1 MQTLKYPKCISN
13 MPSKQAMELH
23 KKLNDNAFEALF
35 NFATIGIISVDAEA
49 KIVLANPYA
58 RFQFGYEAGELLG
71 QPIEVLI
78 PGRFAHTHEHKRDGY
93 IKKPQSR
100 PMGVGLDLFAKR
112 KDGSEFP
119 VEISLSNYKI
129 EDHSYVI
136 AFIIDISVRKENE
149 RNLQA
154 QQVEKERIAEELKL
168 LNEQLEQKVEDR
180 TTMLRETLHQ
190 LEKSRD
196 ELTEALEKEKD
207 LNDLK
212 SRFVSMASHEFRTP
226 LSTILS
232 SVSLIDKYTSEEDQ
246 DKRQK
251 HINRIKAQVKNL
263 TSVLEEFLSLGKL
276 EEGGVVEKKQEF
288 NINEMLTELISEMSA
303 MAKDGQT
310 IELKCEGNELVYLD
324 KGLLRNI
331 LINLLSNA
339 IKYSAEN
346 SQIEVYVEH
355 TPDMVQI
362 IIKDSGIGISEED
375 LKHMTDRFFRGTNA
389 INIQGTGLGL
399 HIVKKYLEVMNG
411 NINFASKLK
420 KGTEVTLTFNQ

>member
-1 MQTLKYPKCISN
+1 
-13 MPSKQAMELH
+13 MELH
-23 KKLNDNAFEALF
+23 KKSSDIAFEALF
-35 NFATIGIISVDAEA
+35 NYATIGIITIDARG
-49 KIVLANPYA
+49 KIIVANPYA
-58 RFQFGYEAGELLG
+58 RFQFGYEERELEG
-71 QPIEVLI
+71 QLIEILI
-78 PGRFAHTHEHKRDGY
+78 PGRFAHSHERKREAFE
-93 IKKPQSR
+93 KKPQSR
-100 PMGVGLDLFAKR
+100 PMGLGLELFGRR
-112 KDGSEFP
+112 KDGTEFP
-119 VEISLSNYKI
+119 VEISLSKYKVN
-129 EDHSYVI
+129 DQTYVI
-136 AFIIDISVRKENE
+136 SFIIDISVRKANE
-149 RNLQA
+149 RTLQV
-154 QQVEKERIAEELKL
+154 QQQEKERMAEQLKL

-232 SVSLIDKYTSEEDQ
+232 SVSLIDKYTSQEDH

-288 NINEMLTELISEMSA
+288 NIREMLTELISEMNA
-303 MAKDGQT
+303 MAKDGQE
-310 IELKCEGNELVYLD
+310 IVLRCEGNETVYLD

-339 IKYSAEN
+339 LKYSGEN
-346 SQIEVYVEH
+346 TEITVSVWH
-355 TPDMVQI
+355 TPDMVSI
-362 IIKDSGIGISEED
+362 SIKDTGIGISEED

-389 INIQGTGLGL
+389 VNIQGTGLGL
-399 HIVKKYLEVMNG
+399 HIVKKYLEVMDG
-411 NINFASKLK
+411 DINFASKLK
-420 KGTEVTLTFNQ
+420 QGTEVTLTFNQ

>member
-1 MQTLKYPKCISN
+1 
-13 MPSKQAMELH
+13 
-23 KKLNDNAFEALF
+23 LF
-35 NFATIGIISVDAEA
+35 NYATIGIITVDAEA

-58 RFQFGYEAGELLG
+58 RFQFGYEAGELIG
-71 QPIEVLI
+71 QPIEILI
-78 PGRFAHTHEHKRDGY
+78 PGRFAHGHERKRDGF

-112 KDGSEFP
+112 KDGTEFP

-129 EDHSYVI
+129 DDHSYVI
-136 AFIIDISVRKENE
+136 AFIIDITVRKENE

-154 QQVEKERIAEELKL
+154 QQQEKERIAEELKV

-180 TTMLRETLHQ
+180 TMMLRETLHQ
-190 LEKSRD
+190 LERSKD

-232 SVSLIDKYTSEEDQ
+232 SVSLIDKYVSEEDQ
-246 DKRQK
+246 DKRLK

-263 TSVLEEFLSLGKL
+263 TNVLEEFLSLGKL
-276 EEGGVVEKKQEF
+276 EEGGVIEKKEEF
-288 NINEMLTELISEMSA
+288 NIRELLTELISEMA
-303 MAKDGQT
+303 NLAKDGQT
-310 IELKCEGNELVYLD
+310 IAFSCEGNELVCLD

-339 IKYSAEN
+339 IKYSGEN
-346 SQIEVYVEH
+346 SVINANVKHKPEQVFIS
-355 TPDMVQI
+355 
-362 IIKDSGIGISEED
+362 IKDNGIGISEED

-420 KGTEVTLTFNQ
+420 QGTEVTLTFNQ

>member
-1 MQTLKYPKCISN
+1 M
-13 MPSKQAMELH
+13 
-23 KKLNDNAFEALF
+23 
-35 NFATIGIISVDAEA
+35 
-49 KIVLANPYA
+49 
-58 RFQFGYEAGELLG
+58 
-71 QPIEVLI
+71 
-78 PGRFAHTHEHKRDGY
+78 
-93 IKKPQSR
+93 
-100 PMGVGLDLFAKR
+100 
-112 KDGSEFP
+112 
-119 VEISLSNYKI
+119 
-129 EDHSYVI
+129 
-136 AFIIDISVRKENE
+136 RKENE